1 MKSPFK
7 DIYTVLAQNRLIL
20 LAVIATS
27 CVVCLVSILTISS
40 THKKLL
46 DSAFVIDTH
55 GSVIPLRL
63 ADQRE
68 HLEVEVLSHLN
79 LFHQYFYDLEP
90 HNYRETLE
98 KALWLGNSSVSNVYN
113 QKREDGVYN
122 KLVQYSLIHRL
133 RESES
138 NISIEKEPYRF
149 ESVNIVEVRRGEV
162 SDYYEI
168 KTSGN
173 LIEVDRNFPK
183 NTHGLLVT
191 NFFENGIRKLEDY
204 ENEQE

>member
-7 DIYTVLAQNRLIL
+7 DIYTVLAQNRMIL
-20 LAVIATS
+20 LAIIATS
-27 CVVCLVSILTISS
+27 CVVCLTSIVAVFKMQ
-40 THKKLL
+40 KKLL

-63 ADQRE
+63 AEYRE
-68 HLEVEVLSHLN
+68 YLEVEVLSHLN
-79 LFHQYFYDLEP
+79 LFHQYFYNIEP
-90 HNYRETLE
+90 HNYIERLE
-98 KALWLGNSSVSNVYN
+98 KSLWLGNSSVSDVYN

-133 RESES
+133 IESES
-138 NISIEKEPYRF
+138 NILIEKEPYQF
-149 ESVNIVEVRRGEV
+149 ETVNIVEVRRGEI

-168 KTSGN
+168 RTSGN
-173 LIEVDRNFPK
+173 IIEVDRNFPK